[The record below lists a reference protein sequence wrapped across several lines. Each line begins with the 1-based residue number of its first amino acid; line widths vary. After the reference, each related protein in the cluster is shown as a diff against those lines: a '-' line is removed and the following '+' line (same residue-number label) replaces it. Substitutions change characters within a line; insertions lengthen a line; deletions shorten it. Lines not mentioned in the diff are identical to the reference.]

1 MGAQRAEAFSPASE
15 PRPGRDIVVVG
26 ASAGGV
32 EALRR
37 LADTLPAELPA
48 AVFVVLHVPP
58 TDTSVLPDILK
69 RAGRLPA
76 RHAADGE
83 PIVAGRIYVAPP
95 DFHLLLEGG
104 GVRVRRGPRENGHR
118 PAVDTL
124 FRSAANAYGPRV
136 LGVVLSGTLDDGSA
150 GLRAVKAA
158 GGLAVVQDPDEA
170 VYRDMPANARA
181 HADPQHCLAVAEIGE
196 LIATVAHG
204 EGPVTREESME
215 DTHQEYESIEDATA
229 DLGPPTALSCPE
241 CGGALWD
248 VTEEGLVRFRCHV
261 GHSYSASSVLAQQAE
276 DLERSLWTAVRTLQ
290 ERAAMA
296 RRIARRTRARPGSTS
311 GRRLE
316 EQARKAEAD
325 ADRIRGVI
333 SHLGAVPGL
342 AAEDEAAV
350 TDQAR

>member
-1 MGAQRAEAFSPASE
+1 M
-15 PRPGRDIVVVG
+15 
-26 ASAGGV
+26 

-37 LADTLPAELPA
+37 LAETLPAALPA

-69 RAGRLPA
+69 RAGQLPA
-76 RHAADGE
+76 RHASDGE

-95 DFHLLLEGG
+95 DFHLQLEPG
-104 GVRVRRGPRENGHR
+104 GVRVDRGPRENGHR

-124 FRSAANAYGPRV
+124 FRSAANAFGARV

-150 GLRAVKAA
+150 GLRAIKGA

-170 VYRDMPANARA
+170 IYRDMPANALA
-181 HADPQHCLAVAEIGE
+181 YAGPHHCLPVSEIGE
-196 LIATVAHG
+196 LIASVAHA

-215 DTHQEYESIEDATA
+215 DTHREYESIEEATA
-229 DLGPPTALSCPE
+229 DLGPPTALTCPE

-248 VTEEGLVRFRCHV
+248 VTEGGLVRFRCHV
-261 GHSYSASSVLAQQAE
+261 GHSYSASSVLAQQAD
-276 DLERSLWTAVRTLQ
+276 DLERSLWTAVRALQ

-296 RRIARRTRARPGSTS
+296 RRIATRMRARPASSS

-316 EQARKAEAD
+316 EQARKAEQD

-342 AAEDEAAV
+342 GTEDESATAG
-350 TDQAR
+350 QAR